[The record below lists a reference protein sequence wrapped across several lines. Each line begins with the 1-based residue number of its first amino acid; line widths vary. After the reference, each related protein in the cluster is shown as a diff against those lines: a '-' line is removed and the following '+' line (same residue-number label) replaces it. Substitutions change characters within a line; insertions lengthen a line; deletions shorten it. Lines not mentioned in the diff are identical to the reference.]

1 MDSKFFG
8 FCASRFHPA
17 WHGLMLGSWKY
28 AICRKQAEVALM
40 FMLCFSSSSGAQ
52 RLNQIKLFFNEQK
65 EVQKTRLGVFRPLM
79 ASERETETHE
89 KKEAEMEG
97 GRQRGRC
104 GRPLLL
110 WQELKVRD

>member
-1 MDSKFFG
+1 M
-8 FCASRFHPA
+8 A
-17 WHGLMLGSWKY
+17 WPHVGKY

-65 EVQKTRLGVFRPLM
+65 EVQKTRLGVFRLLM

-97 GRQRGRC
+97 GRQRGKC